1 MKRTMPVFA
10 IATLSM
16 MLFGRCS
23 GGPPSN
29 IGLKDGKLS
38 PCPKS
43 PNCVSTR
50 SSDPQHGIEALSF
63 RGSRS
68 ETMAAILAVAGK
80 MQRTTVVTQREDYL
94 HVEYRTKMGFVDDVE
109 FHLDETTQTVHFRS
123 ASRIG
128 YSDLGVNRK
137 RMEEFTNRY
146 RALPQEF

>member
-80 MQRTTVVTQREDYL
+80 MQRTTIVTQREDYL

-137 RMEEFTNRY
+137 RMEEFANRY